1 MAFISKVNICSCNR
15 IPTLLVVL
23 VLVTNPVIVVYRKLA
38 QSNIS
43 IIFLT
48 WSSVACV
55 PGKIVEL
62 GWTYFLGWYFDWH
75 KWKGRFFLSENFSCN
90 EPLMKSSYASFLY
103 VHEGSKSS
111 NMRHSFTVHVLGL
124 GTNCVFDSH

>member
-1 MAFISKVNICSCNR
+1 MIFRTDSSFSTGVIGTVIVTDTVLVEKNVKIKLKKHDINNKLAFILKVNICSCNR

-48 WSSVACV
+48 
-55 PGKIVEL
+55 
-62 GWTYFLGWYFDWH
+62 
-75 KWKGRFFLSENFSCN
+75 
-90 EPLMKSSYASFLY
+90 
-103 VHEGSKSS
+103 
-111 NMRHSFTVHVLGL
+111 
-124 GTNCVFDSH
+124 